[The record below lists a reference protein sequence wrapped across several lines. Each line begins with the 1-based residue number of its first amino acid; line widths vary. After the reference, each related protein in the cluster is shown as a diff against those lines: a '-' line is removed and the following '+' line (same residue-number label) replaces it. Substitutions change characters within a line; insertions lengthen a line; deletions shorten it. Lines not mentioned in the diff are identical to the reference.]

1 MYVKNKTNSI
11 YMYGL
16 VIWRVWSNSITFSS
30 RILSHQKHKQ
40 NNKDSLSLFS
50 FFFIVYSIYYRHCNL
65 ICTVFNILFF
75 HGSSPFHTGTNPFAN
90 AFIFRHKEEEQKQEN
105 VPTAASNANA
115 KAEAKAEDGA
125 NIFVVFMEP
134 DKEPFEL
141 QTNRRATSARTIKDY
156 FIILWLFSL

>member
-1 MYVKNKTNSI
+1 MDLLYEEFDPTRSLCLLGSFPTKNTSKTTKTL
-11 YMYGL
+11 Y
-16 VIWRVWSNSITFSS
+16 
-30 RILSHQKHKQ
+30 LS
-40 NNKDSLSLFS
+40 FS
-50 FFFIVYSIYYRHCNL
+50 FFFIVYSIYYRHFNL
-65 ICTVFNILFF
+65 IFTVFNILFF

-115 KAEAKAEDGA
+115 KAEGKEEDGT
-125 NIFVVFMEP
+125 NIFIVVMEP

-156 FIILWLFSL
+156 VIILWLFSL